1 MVVRLII
8 STITVALA
16 AGYMTCVICATYHRS
31 DEDNDKHIIWS
42 TGVML
47 LSLAVTIF
55 ILVDPIGVFSGHS
68 GDIADS
74 PIVTITSTPVQN

>member
-55 ILVDPIGVFSGHS
+55 ILVDPIGVFNGHS